1 MFTIILSNRVLLNS
15 ILFINVCIIDGM
27 EIKVFNSLTNKHEI
41 LKPIKENEVSMYCCG
56 PTVYGDAHVGNIRPV
71 IVFDTF
77 RRFLEHIGYD
87 VKLVSNFTDVDDKII
102 KKAIEEGVAESVIT
116 DRYIA
121 AYKDVLAKLNIEPHF
136 QNPRVTEYMEQIINY
151 IDELVKKGAAY
162 VVDGEVFFRISTIKD
177 YGELANV
184 KVDDLVVGARI
195 EENSKKESPLD
206 FVLWK
211 TTQEGI
217 KWDSPWGKGR
227 PGWHTECCVM
237 INSIFGGQI
246 DVHGG
251 GFDLKFPHHEN
262 EIAQAKAH
270 DGNKI
275 ANYWMHNGFV
285 NFGEEKMSK
294 SLGNVVLAKDAIA
307 KFGGNVMRLLILSTH
322 YRAPVSFTEETVQS
336 TANELERIRKAY
348 NQLAVAIQIK
358 HGNLAK
364 KPVNLKDFDDAMADD
379 LNTSNA
385 IAAVFE
391 KVKLANQEL
400 RKNPANLEDL
410 EEIYGDLTEMLKVL
424 GIKFEV
430 PVLTK
435 DLEEIYA
442 KYLALK
448 AEKKFEESDKLRDVL
463 IEHKII

>member
-1 MFTIILSNRVLLNS
+1 MFIIILFNRVHLNS
-15 ILFINVCIIDGM
+15 ILCINVCIIVGM
-27 EIKVFNSLTNKHEI
+27 EVKVFNSLTNKAEV
-41 LKPIKENEVSMYCCG
+41 LKTIKPNEVSMYCCG

-102 KKAIEEGVAESVIT
+102 KKAIDEGVSESVIT
-116 DRYIA
+116 DRYIS
-121 AYKDVLAKLNIEPHF
+121 AYKDVLAELNVLPHF
-136 QNPRVTEYMEQIINY
+136 NNPRVTEYMDKIINY
-151 IDELVKKGAAY
+151 IDELVKNGAAY
-162 VVDGEVFFRISTIKD
+162 VVDGEVFFRISAIKD

-307 KFGGNVMRLLILSTH
+307 KYGGNVMRLLILSTH

-336 TANELERIRKAY
+336 TVNELEKIRKAY
-348 NQLAVAIQIK
+348 NQLAVSIQVK
-358 HGNLAK
+358 HGNLSK
-364 KPVNLKDFDDAMADD
+364 NPVNLKDFDLAMADD

-385 IAAVFE
+385 LAAVFE
-391 KVKLANQEL
+391 KVKQANVEL
-400 RKNPANLEDL
+400 RKNPVNLEDL
-410 EEIYGDLTEMLKVL
+410 EGIYADLREMLNVL
-424 GIKFEV
+424 GIKFET
-430 PVLTK
+430 PVLTPE
-435 DLEEIYA
+435 LEEIY
-442 KYLALK
+442 KHYVALK

-463 IEHKII
+463 IEHNII

>member
-1 MFTIILSNRVLLNS
+1 
-15 ILFINVCIIDGM
+15 M
-27 EIKVFNSLTNKHEI
+27 EIKVFNSLTNKLEVF
-41 LKPIKENEVSMYCCG
+41 KPIKDNEVSMYCCG

-77 RRFLEHIGYD
+77 RRFLEHLGYN

-102 KKAIEEGVAESVIT
+102 KKAIDEGVAENVIT

-121 AYKDVLAKLNIEPHF
+121 AYKDVLAKLNVEPHF
-136 QNPRVTEYMEQIINY
+136 RNPRVTEYMEQIINY

-162 VVDGEVFFRISTIKD
+162 VVDGEVFFRISAIKD

-270 DGNKI
+270 DGHKI

-322 YRAPVSFTEETVQS
+322 YRAPVSFTEDTVQS
-336 TANELERIRKAY
+336 TVNELEKIRKAY
-348 NQLAVAIQIK
+348 NQLAVAIQLK
-358 HGNLAK
+358 HGDLNK
-364 KPVNLKDFDDAMADD
+364 KAVNLKDFDEAMADD

-385 IAAVFE
+385 IATVFE
-391 KVKLANQEL
+391 KVKLANMEL
-400 RKNPANLEDL
+400 RKNPVNLEDL
-410 EEIYGDLTEMLKVL
+410 EEIYGDLREMLNVL
-424 GIKFEV
+424 GIKFEA

-435 DLEEIYA
+435 ELEEIYT

-463 IEHKII
+463 IEHNII